1 MPDDA
6 AKGFGRSAS
15 LAAAG
20 AEGAKPCATAT
31 PTSQHHIALLL
42 IPHTSAVMTHQPPHF
57 RTEFRVRVRD
67 RTRALRVTSRN
78 LLTRIVSA
86 AA

>member
-31 PTSQHHIALLL
+31 PTSQHHSALLL
-42 IPHTSAVMTHQPPHF
+42 ITHTSAVMTHQPPHF

-67 RTRALRVTSRN
+67 
-78 LLTRIVSA
+78 
-86 AA
+86 